1 MAGIF
6 GIYNVNNLSNKVLS
20 KTANI
25 LFKESLTRAKEIC
38 ESVYC
43 DTENNIYS
51 KKSYQNNQSL
61 NAIHKANAL

>member
-43 DTENNIYS
+43 DT
-51 KKSYQNNQSL
+51 
-61 NAIHKANAL
+61 